1 MTSLDQAK
9 RSRVR
14 SAPRVRSA
22 GRGRPGA
29 SAVRGGPYRAGVSE
43 VRGAGID
50 AGASAGGAS
59 YAALL
64 LRPGALRFVLPASV
78 GRLPQAM
85 FGVGVVLLVEGYRDS
100 YALAGL
106 VGAVLA
112 LSTGLAGPVLGRLAD
127 RWGQSVVA
135 VGAVSVHV
143 PGLVALVVAT
153 VSGAPAVLL
162 CVLAA
167 VIGATTPI
175 LGSFSRVRWRALTG
189 GDGDPAWD
197 RALALESVV
206 DEATFVIGPSLAAL
220 LATQAAPWLPLPVA
234 AVLTV
239 VGVGGFLTAR
249 DTEPR
254 PVRGAARTTA
264 RARPAVLDPGMGVLV
279 LVPFCLGVVFGG
291 TEVGIIAV
299 ADGAGVAV
307 AAGVL
312 VSVFSAASLVGGLVY
327 GARRW
332 RAGPP
337 ARLAAV
343 TAALGI
349 AALLVPWSA
358 GLWTLGAGLVL
369 LGLAVAPT
377 LIAINAVVAVL
388 VRPAALT
395 EGFTWALVA
404 LLGGVAAGAATAG
417 ALVDARDGPAALWL
431 TAGAGLGVLLTGAAA
446 ARTAGRVVRRRA
458 AATGAAEHGLPGGN
472 MTADE
477 VAEGS
482 RPPMEERTP

>member
-1 MTSLDQAK
+1 VTET
-9 RSRVR
+9 RE
-14 SAPRVRSA
+14 
-22 GRGRPGA
+22 PGP
-29 SAVRGGPYRAGVSE
+29 GPDVPAAE
-43 VRGAGID
+43 
-50 AGASAGGAS
+50 AS

-64 LRPGALRFVLPASV
+64 RRPGALRFVLPASV

-100 YALAGL
+100 YAVAGA

-127 RWGQSVVA
+127 RWGQSVVTVA
-135 VGAVSVHV
+135 AVSVHV
-143 PGLVALVVAT
+143 PALVGLVAAT

-162 CVLAA
+162 GALAA

-189 GDGDPAWD
+189 GEGDRAWD

-206 DEATFVIGPSLAAL
+206 DEATFVVGPSLAAL
-220 LATQAAPWLPLPVA
+220 LATQVAPSVPLLVA
-234 AVLTV
+234 AALTV
-239 VGVGGFLTAR
+239 VGVGGFLAAR

-254 PVRGAARTTA
+254 PGRAVAGTGAGG
-264 RARPAVLDPGMGVLV
+264 RPAVLEPGMAALV

-299 ADGAGVAV
+299 ADEAGAPV
-307 AAGVL
+307 AAGIL
-312 VSVFSAASLVGGLVY
+312 VSVFSAASLVGGVAY
-327 GARRW
+327 GALRW
-332 RAGPP
+332 RSSPP

-343 TAALGI
+343 TAALGV
-349 AALLVPWSA
+349 AALLVPWST
-358 GLWTLGAGLVL
+358 GLWTLGATLVL
-369 LGLAVAPT
+369 LGVAVAPT
-377 LIAINAVVAVL
+377 LIALNAVVAVL

-417 ALVDARDGPAALWL
+417 VLVDAHGGPAALWL
-431 TAGAGLGVLLTGAAA
+431 TAGAGVGVLMTGVAAAGAA
-446 ARTAGRVVRRRA
+446 GRAVRRRSA
-458 AATGAAEHGLPGGN
+458 SAGATEPELLAGN
-472 MTADE
+472 MTSGA
-477 VAEGS
+477 VAGPS
-482 RPPMEERTP
+482 RRPMEERTP

>member
-1 MTSLDQAK
+1 MTREPGLDGD
-9 RSRVR
+9 
-14 SAPRVRSA
+14 APAA
-22 GRGRPGA
+22 GT
-29 SAVRGGPYRAGVSE
+29 SYRA
-43 VRGAGID
+43 
-50 AGASAGGAS
+50 
-59 YAALL
+59 LL
-64 LRPGALRFVLPASV
+64 RRPGALRFVLPASM

-100 YALAGL
+100 YAVAGA

-112 LSTGLAGPVLGRLAD
+112 LGTGLGAPVLGRLAD
-127 RWGQSVVA
+127 RWGQSAVT
-135 VGAVSVHV
+135 VGAVSIHV

-162 CVLAA
+162 AALAA

-189 GDGDPAWD
+189 GEGDRAWD

-220 LATQAAPWLPLPVA
+220 LATQLAPSVPLLVA
-234 AVLTV
+234 AVVTV
-239 VGVGGFLTAR
+239 VGVSGFLAAR
-249 DTEPR
+249 DTEPSPGRRTAGSVATRGR
-254 PVRGAARTTA
+254 PV
-264 RARPAVLDPGMGVLV
+264 VLDPGMGVLV
-279 LVPFCLGVVFGG
+279 LVPLCLGVVFGA
-291 TEVGIIAV
+291 TEVGIIAA
-299 ADGAGVAV
+299 ADGAGVPI

-312 VSVFSAASLVGGLVY
+312 VSVFAAASLVGGLVY

-332 RAGPP
+332 RSAPP

-343 TAALGI
+343 TTALGV

-358 GLWTLGAGLVL
+358 GLWTLGGSLVL

-388 VRPAALT
+388 VRPGALT

-404 LLGGVAAGAATAG
+404 LLGGVATGTASAG
-417 ALVDARDGPAALWL
+417 ALVDARGGPAALWL
-431 TAGAGLGVLLTGAAA
+431 TAGAGAGVVLTGALA
-446 ARTAGRVVRRRA
+446 ARVAGRVSRRRA
-458 AATGAAEHGLPGGN
+458 TATGHPEHRLLTSN
-472 MTADE
+472 MTVGE
-477 VAEGS
+477 VAGPS
-482 RPPMEERTP
+482 RPPREERTP

>member
-1 MTSLDQAK
+1 VTET
-9 RSRVR
+9 
-14 SAPRVRSA
+14 
-22 GRGRPGA
+22 RGGGPGPGA
-29 SAVRGGPYRAGVSE
+29 PAAGT
-43 VRGAGID
+43 
-50 AGASAGGAS
+50 S

-64 LRPGALRFVLPASV
+64 RRPGALRFVLPASV

-100 YALAGL
+100 YAVAGA

-127 RWGQSVVA
+127 RWGQSAVTVCAVA
-135 VGAVSVHV
+135 LHV
-143 PGLVALVVAT
+143 PTLVALVVAT

-162 CVLAA
+162 GVLAA
-167 VIGATTPI
+167 VIGGTTPI
-175 LGSFSRVRWRALTG
+175 LGSFSRVRWRRLTG

-206 DEATFVIGPSLAAL
+206 DEATFVVGPSLAAL
-220 LATQAAPWLPLPVA
+220 LATQVTPSLPLLVA
-234 AVLTV
+234 AALTV
-239 VGVGGFLTAR
+239 VGVGGFLAAR
-249 DTEPR
+249 DTEPAPDR
-254 PVRGAARTTA
+254 AAARAATA
-264 RARPAVLDPGMGVLV
+264 GGRPAVLAPGMPVLV

-299 ADGAGVAV
+299 ADGAGAPV
-307 AAGVL
+307 AAGLL
-312 VSVFSAASLVGGLVY
+312 VSVFSAASLVGGLAY

-332 RAGPP
+332 RAAPS

-343 TAALGI
+343 TAGLGV

-358 GLWTLGAGLVL
+358 GLWTLGATLVL

-417 ALVDARDGPAALWL
+417 AIVDARGGPAALWL
-431 TAGAGLGVLLTGAAA
+431 TAGAGAGVLVTGVLA
-446 ARTAGRVVRRRA
+446 ARVAGRVTRRRA
-458 AATGAAEHGLPGGN
+458 GATGEIEQQLLTGN
-472 MTADE
+472 MTAGE
-477 VAEGS
+477 VAGPS